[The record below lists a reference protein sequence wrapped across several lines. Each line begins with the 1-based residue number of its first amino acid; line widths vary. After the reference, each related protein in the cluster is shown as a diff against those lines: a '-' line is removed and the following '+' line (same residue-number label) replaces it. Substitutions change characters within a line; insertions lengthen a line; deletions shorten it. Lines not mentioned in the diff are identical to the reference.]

1 MTSSLK
7 ELIRTQTPATPS
19 DLSARVFAKV
29 QQTAMKTYKRQQR
42 LWTVFSLASLAACAL
57 TGWQAASAIAS
68 SNFGSYVSLFFS
80 DGAIA
85 LASWREAGMSLLETL
100 PVAGIG
106 FFLASI
112 ALTLFLAR
120 RAVQVSE
127 RSGILSAHA

>member
-7 ELIRTQTPATPS
+7 ELIHKETPQVPAG
-19 DLSARVFAKV
+19 LSARAFERVRATAFA
-29 QQTAMKTYKRQQR
+29 TYKRQQR
-42 LWTVFSLASLAACAL
+42 LWTVFSL
-57 TGWQAASAIAS
+57 AS

-100 PVAGIG
+100 PIAGIG

-120 RAVQVSE
+120 RAFQVGE
-127 RSGILSAHA
+127 RSVVLSAHA